1 MELEKAAAGFA
12 AMGAAQRLDVL
23 RYLVKAGD
31 AGLQV
36 GEIAARTGMAASTL
50 AHHLK
55 ALQNAGLISQAQV
68 GRATIN
74 RANYRH
80 LEALAGYILQEC
92 CLDSTVSGD
101 LKNG

>member
-1 MELEKAAAGFA
+1 MELDKAAAGFA
-12 AMGAAQRLDVL
+12 AMGAAPRLDVL

-55 ALQNAGLISQAQV
+55 ALQSAELITQETQ

-74 RANYRH
+74 RANYQH
-80 LEALAGYILQEC
+80 LEALAGYILNEC
-92 CLDSTVSGD
+92 CLDSRTIGD
-101 LKNG
+101 VKNG

>member
-1 MELEKAAAGFA
+1 MDLKKAAAGFA
-12 AMGAAQRLDVL
+12 AMGAAPRLGVL
-23 RYLVKAGD
+23 RNLVKAGE

-55 ALQNAGLISQAQV
+55 SLHSAGLISQV
-68 GRATIN
+68 HEGRATIN

-80 LEALAGYILQEC
+80 LEALAGYILEEC
-92 CLDSTVSGD
+92 CLDTRALEVV
-101 LKNG
+101 KNG